1 MLTVSGLKF
10 YASGTRKVCLGV
22 EANVFLPRKINRTGD
37 SVPALFCVS
46 VPCTNHVQRHA
57 VYCANYPSLHVPLF
71 NFHISSFH
79 ISSASFYSSTAR
91 PTGCGGTMFSTY
103 PSVRACVRASGR
115 KHSRPA
121 FCRLPV
127 HVVLCYYLYHHH
139 HKFST
144 HECSMNNKK

>member
-91 PTGCGGTMFSTY
+91 PTGCGGTMFSTC
-103 PSVRACVRASGR
+103 PCVRACALPGGSTPDQLTVDFQFTLFCATVYIIIIIIISLVRTNA
-115 KHSRPA
+115 A
-121 FCRLPV
+121 
-127 HVVLCYYLYHHH
+127 
-139 HKFST
+139 
-144 HECSMNNKK
+144 